1 VKRASQKAAE
11 LPAKWAV
18 MVRLYGTV
26 VRTLE
31 GRVLFRV
38 AAHYGDA
45 QRLGFDDGAEFWVGR
60 RQGVL
65 TEATEAPVG
74 GVPLDLLKV
83 SFELASY
90 LAQTLAEAS

>member
-1 VKRASQKAAE
+1 
-11 LPAKWAV
+11 
-18 MVRLYGTV
+18 MVRLSGTV
-26 VRTLE
+26 VKTLE

-38 AAHYGDA
+38 AAGHGDDA
-45 QRLGFDDGAEFWVGR
+45 RRLGFADGCEFWVGR
-60 RQGVL
+60 RQCVL

-74 GVPLDLLKV
+74 GVPLDELRL